1 MFFSKFEDMSILNSE
16 KYVLFP
22 FWAKTL
28 TLPGPGFPWQQ
39 GRASLQEVMFR
50 VVGPVV
56 SPGNKKIPRE

>member
-1 MFFSKFEDMSILNSE
+1 MFFPLWTN
-16 KYVLFP
+16 
-22 FWAKTL
+22 TL